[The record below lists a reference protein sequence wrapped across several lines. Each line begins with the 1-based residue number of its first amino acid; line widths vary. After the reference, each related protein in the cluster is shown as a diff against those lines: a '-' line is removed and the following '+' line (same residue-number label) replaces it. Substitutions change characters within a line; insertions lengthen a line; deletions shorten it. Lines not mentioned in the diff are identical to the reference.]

1 MHAPHFACAR
11 GCVPGTAAGHAP
23 LFRSHAPK
31 QTPLPAS
38 SYDRTFD
45 FSSLSIHFLPSSRD
59 DVENSSNEI
68 FSESRTNWTATF
80 PIFPLPL
87 PLLLVLPPF
96 RRQRSCKDGG
106 FATRRTRN
114 LRHAVQYYTE
124 GEYFTAG
131 QVQRKRRHRRYGT
144 RRRILNRS

>member
-45 FSSLSIHFLPSSRD
+45 FSSLVDSPS
-59 DVENSSNEI
+59 I
-68 FSESRTNWTATF
+68 FSHRRGTTWKIHRTRSFRNRER
-80 PIFPLPL
+80 IERLPFRYSL
-87 PLLLVLPPF
+87 FLLFLFFLFFLLLEGNAAVKTVVLRRGAREIYDTPF
-96 RRQRSCKDGG
+96 NITRKVNISRRGKFKENVVTG
-106 FATRRTRN
+106 ATE
-114 LRHAVQYYTE
+114 HAGV
-124 GEYFTAG
+124 
-131 QVQRKRRHRRYGT
+131 
-144 RRRILNRS
+144 S